1 MKGFFGVAEFATP
14 ATSAATHGV
23 PIETSTS
30 PIELVHIDDGT
41 HTREASEAT
50 ALPTETPSVQRG
62 ATPLAVTQIETTPV
76 TPSRYFHR

>member
-14 ATSAATHGV
+14 ATSATTHGV

-30 PIELVHIDDGT
+30 LTELVPIDDGT
-41 HTREASEAT
+41 HTGEASEAT

>member
-14 ATSAATHGV
+14 ATSAVTHGV

-30 PIELVHIDDGT
+30 LTKSVPIDEGT
-41 HTREASEAT
+41 HTREVNEVIA
-50 ALPTETPSVQRG
+50 PPVETPSVQRG